1 MKTCYNCG
9 AKNFETS
16 KTCSRCNQPI
26 YEKNSHFQYSN
37 VPSIHHIQKD
47 GTILTES
54 GLSTAVKVSMLC
66 ITISLAI
73 AFITFLILW
82 IIALALPNAQVEALL
97 LLIYMLSFFIP
108 TLIALCM
115 TISYFNKINAHEP
128 IGIGFKICAIIFVGI
143 LPGVLMLCDGG
154 NGYKTIHVQPQQNPT
169 PPQENKSIPITTL
182 KEYKELLDAGIITQ
196 EEFDA
201 KKKQILDL

>member
-1 MKTCYNCG
+1 MKTCNNCG
-9 AKNFETS
+9 TKNFDTNS
-16 KTCSRCNQPI
+16 VCSRCGQPI
-26 YEKNSHFQYSN
+26 HEKNSHFQFSN
-37 VPSIHHIQKD
+37 PHSISYNQTN

-82 IIALALPNAQVEALL
+82 IITLTLPNAQVEALL
-97 LLIYMLSFFIP
+97 FLTYMICCFIP
-108 TLIALCM
+108 TLIAFCM

-143 LPGVLMLCDGG
+143 LPGVLMLCDSG

-169 PPQENKSIPITTL
+169 PPQENESISITTL
-182 KEYKELLDAGIITQ
+182 KEYKELFDAGIITQ

-201 KKKQILDL
+201 KKKQILGL